1 MPRPGKRWR
10 HIIIN
15 THGSWLH
22 GDQRGFR
29 NRGPRIHSAG
39 DYKHRPPNGEHAN
52 LLKYMKE
59 KCPKEVKIS
68 RALRPVA
75 GRAIVQF
82 VLDNQIPVLACSYDE
97 IHAHFLVELDDTS
110 RSFEKSSATRNENRR
125 AR

>member
-39 DYKHRPPNGEHAN
+39 DYKHRTPKGEHAN

-59 KCPKEVKIS
+59 KCPKKVKIS
-68 RALRPVA
+68 RARFA
-75 GRAIVQF
+75 RRRSRDRA
-82 VLDNQIPVLACSYDE
+82 VLPREQDPHPRV
-97 IHAHFLVELDDTS
+97 FM
-110 RSFEKSSATRNENRR
+110 R
-125 AR
+125 